1 MVGDQARPVI
11 GKGMRQALGEFTTE
25 ATEHTESAEKNAKRA
40 IGI

>member
-25 ATEHTESAEKNAKRA
+25 HTESAEKNAKGA